1 MKELER
7 EILIIG
13 AGPAGLSAAIEA
25 AKAGAKVT
33 VADEHDTIGGAKVT
47 GVVLIGG
54 QLYKQIHKFFGA
66 ADNHA
71 GMRGFEIARKLEQE
85 AKELGVEFWLSTVA
99 YGIFKEGVGIVRD
112 GDNFIVKAKKVIVA
126 AGGIENT
133 TAFPGSTLPGVM
145 LAGAAQTMANIHRV
159 LPGKRMV
166 VVGSGNVGL
175 IVAYQMLQAG
185 AEVLAVVERDDHIG
199 GYGVHAERLRTAGVP
214 IFTDTVIKYASGKT
228 SVEGVTTV
236 KLDSNGAEIAGS
248 EQEFNADTVIMA
260 VGMAPLTEL
269 LWNIG
274 CRFEFIGELGGYVP
288 LHNEFMQTSVDGI
301 YAAGDITGVEEAS
314 VAMEE
319 GSIAG
324 IAAAAA
330 CGCIDADKCKELCA
344 SHIDALAVLESGEY
358 DGARSAARAK
368 KLELYKAS
376 EK

>member
-1 MKELER
+1 
-7 EILIIG
+7 
-13 AGPAGLSAAIEA
+13 
-25 AKAGAKVT
+25 
-33 VADEHDTIGGAKVT
+33 
-47 GVVLIGG
+47 
-54 QLYKQIHKFFGA
+54 
-66 ADNHA
+66 
-71 GMRGFEIARKLEQE
+71 
-85 AKELGVEFWLSTVA
+85 
-99 YGIFKEGVGIVRD
+99 
-112 GDNFIVKAKKVIVA
+112 
-126 AGGIENT
+126 
-133 TAFPGSTLPGVM
+133 M
-145 LAGAAQTMANIHRV
+145 LFR
-159 LPGKRMV
+159 
-166 VVGSGNVGL
+166 S
-175 IVAYQMLQAG
+175 
-185 AEVLAVVERDDHIG
+185 
-199 GYGVHAERLRTAGVP
+199 
-214 IFTDTVIKYASGKT
+214 
-228 SVEGVTTV
+228 
-236 KLDSNGAEIAGS
+236 GAEIAGS
-248 EQEFNADTVIMA
+248 EQEYTADTVIMA

-330 CGCIDADKCKELCA
+330 CGHISAEECSARCA

>member
-1 MKELER
+1 
-7 EILIIG
+7 
-13 AGPAGLSAAIEA
+13 
-25 AKAGAKVT
+25 
-33 VADEHDTIGGAKVT
+33 
-47 GVVLIGG
+47 
-54 QLYKQIHKFFGA
+54 
-66 ADNHA
+66 
-71 GMRGFEIARKLEQE
+71 
-85 AKELGVEFWLSTVA
+85 
-99 YGIFKEGVGIVRD
+99 
-112 GDNFIVKAKKVIVA
+112 
-126 AGGIENT
+126 
-133 TAFPGSTLPGVM
+133 M

-199 GYGVHAERLRTAGVP
+199 GYGVHSERLRTAGVP

-236 KLDSNGAEIAGS
+236 KLDGNGAEIAGS
-248 EQEFNADTVIMA
+248 EQEYTADTVIMA

-330 CGCIDADKCKELCA
+330 CGHISAEECSARCA
-344 SHIDALAVLESGEY
+344 SHIDVLAVLESGEY
-358 DGARSAARAK
+358 DGARSAARVR
-368 KLELYKAS
+368 KLKLYKAA